1 MAGWQAL
8 IVLLF
13 IAGVAG
19 LIDYARGETSRGM
32 FNYGVVF
39 AALVAIL
46 VVRRSAMFPIVI
58 APPIVFVL
66 GKAFASILRGESL
79 TSHGGLYDA
88 GTNWFVYG
96 FPAIAGATAV
106 VLLIA
111 GVRLLTNR

>member
-1 MAGWQAL
+1 ML
-8 IVLLF
+8 IAISAV
-13 IAGVAG
+13 GG

-32 FNYGVVF
+32 FNYGVVV
-39 AALVAIL
+39 AAFVAIVL
-46 VVRRSAMFPIVI
+46 VKRSAMFPIVI

-66 GKAFASILRGESL
+66 GKLFASILRGNSL

-88 GTNWFVYG
+88 ATNWFVYG

-111 GVRLLTNR
+111 GVRLLANR